1 MARKLE
7 GHEHPE
13 LDKMVKMIE
22 ETSERSIRLIRE
34 FVKMEFLQ
42 SQHAEL
48 VKKRVDIVKEL
59 REIVEQYKNS
69 ENEIS
74 KEIHFHISSEQIFVA
89 LDVYKFSQVINNLIS
104 NALKFTE
111 NEGIIKLSIQDKQ
124 EKVLIK
130 VADNGIGIPAK
141 YHENLFDKFNKA
153 RRPGLRGEPSV
164 GLGMSIIKTIIDW
177 HGGKIWFDSEE
188 GRGSTFY
195 IELLKE

>member
-1 MARKLE
+1 
-7 GHEHPE
+7 
-13 LDKMVKMIE
+13 MIE

-195 IELLKE
+195 IELLKK